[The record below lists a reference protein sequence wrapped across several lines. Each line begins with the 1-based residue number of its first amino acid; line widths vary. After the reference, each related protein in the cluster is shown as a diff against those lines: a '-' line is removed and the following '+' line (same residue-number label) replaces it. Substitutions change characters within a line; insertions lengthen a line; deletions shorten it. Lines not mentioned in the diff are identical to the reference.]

1 MSTLSPKNLQDVT
14 DEDIET
20 YLESILVDQFEVDP
34 ASLTPEAHLF
44 NDLGID
50 SIDAV
55 DMLVYLKDF
64 TGVRI
69 PPEQFQSVRTLGDI
83 KKVIKALKEQC

>member
-1 MSTLSPKNLQDVT
+1 MSTPLPKKIENIT
-14 DEDIET
+14 DSDIEQ
-20 YLESILVDQFEVDP
+20 YLETILVEQFEVDP
-34 ASLTPEAHLF
+34 ASLKPEAHLF

-64 TGVRI
+64 TGMRI
-69 PPEQFQSVRTLGDI
+69 PPEKFQSVRTLGDVRE
-83 KKVIKALKEQC
+83 VIKALNEQ